1 MAGYPGTFF
10 TWKDDSAIP
19 QILDVA
25 TVDNSPLFAAVFTS
39 DMGPEEFTTT
49 VGKEFFDLYGNNISF
64 AKHGQPLLQAAMQ
77 INNGAKL
84 YAKRVVA
91 TDATL
96 ASSCVY
102 AKVTK
107 NAEVQ
112 MTNSDGQPLYWE
124 MTLGTTP
131 KDDGTLPALY
141 VLADGMTLEGDETLE
156 NLPIE
161 KRKTTTS
168 ATGPDVT
175 IGGVVMSSPQ
185 YPAATVTKAA
195 AIEYGKWTASADTA
209 IRTINDAFNAFKA
222 HVQELNATATEGTT
236 YFPLF
241 VFADNGRGVSSKSWA
256 IFPDYE
262 MSKNSKYM
270 VYSLTIKTPS
280 KTDNV
285 YFTFNPNYV
294 IDGTS
299 YCLQQR
305 VTDTTVQMSCKQF
318 DQEMC
323 DFAKAVAD
331 AAGTTYD
338 NVINQ
343 DVLFGRTRKNAAI
356 SADIEYIPVTNTMDS
371 ENPDV
376 IVESFS
382 INDAYGN
389 VLQGGSNGSFGDYP
403 INADSYADEVAKV
416 FTTDYPEIYDR
427 ENNKFIAIFDA
438 NFPDKVKQA
447 IEDVAMFREDFMFF
461 RDFGTR
467 YSTIDNIIKYA
478 NGDLGDGAVDVDG
491 NPVDN
496 GAIIIPD
503 TKFVKPYCNYFDVQ
517 DPYTKKQIT
526 VTMTYLLAIKIIKH
540 VGIGQNLPFCG
551 IRYNITFPEIVPGTM
566 NFIPSVTPKRNE
578 KEEIND
584 ARINYCGCYNEL
596 YVMETDYTAQKEY
609 TQFSFGCN
617 VMATLA
623 VIRAIRTR
631 CPATRYALATE
642 DGLKAYEKDIN
653 DNIIDAY
660 KGWFDKLTFEY
671 VGDQIT
677 LANKRYYAA
686 IAVKFT
692 DFIQSE
698 HFTITA
704 LPSVS
709 A

>member
-1 MAGYPGTFF
+1 MAGYPGSFF
-10 TWKDDSAIP
+10 NWKDNSKIP

-39 DMGPEEFTTT
+39 DMGPEEFNT
-49 VGKEFFDLYGNNISF
+49 VLGEEFFDLYGNTISF

-91 TDATL
+91 DDATL
-96 ASSCVY
+96 ATSCVY
-102 AKVTK
+102 AKVQTD
-107 NAEVQ
+107 ADVQ
-112 MTNSDGQPLYWE
+112 ITDEDGQLLYWE
-124 MTLGTTP
+124 RTL
-131 KDDGTLPALY
+131 DDTDKSTIIY
-141 VLADGMTLEGDETLE
+141 VLADGASLDVAGGETLE
-156 NLPIE
+156 NLAIE
-161 KRKTTTS
+161 KRKTTTDK
-168 ATGPDVT
+168 TGAKITFTDTTTADHP
-175 IGGVVMSSPQ
+175 GNE
-185 YPAATVTKAA
+185 AATTKKAA
-195 AIEYGKWTASADTA
+195 VIEYHKWTPVSSTP
-209 IRTINDAFNAFKA
+209 IKTINDAYNAFRSA
-222 HVQELNATATEGTT
+222 VQKMNAEADEKTS
-236 YFPLF
+236 YYPLF

-270 VYSLTIKTPS
+270 VYSLTINTPS
-280 KTDNV
+280 KSDGV
-285 YFTFNPNYV
+285 YFTYNPNYV
-294 IDGTS
+294 IDGKS

-305 VTDTTVQMSCKQF
+305 VTDTTVQLKCKQF

-323 DFAKAVAD
+323 DFAKAIAD
-331 AAGTTYD
+331 AAGITYD
-338 NVINQ
+338 EVINQ
-343 DVLFGRTRKNAAI
+343 DVLFGKTRKNVAI
-356 SADIEYIPVTNTMDS
+356 SSDIVFTPVVNVVDDD
-371 ENPDV
+371 NPSV
-376 IVESFS
+376 IVESFA
-382 INDAYGN
+382 INDGLGN
-389 VLQGGSNGSFGDYP
+389 TLQGGSNGNFGDYP
-403 INADSYADEVAKV
+403 INAESYADSVARV
-416 FTTDYPEIYDR
+416 FSEEYPEIYDV

-438 NFPDKVKQA
+438 NYPDKVKQA
-447 IEDVAMFREDFMFF
+447 IEAVAMFREDFMFF
-461 RDFGTR
+461 RDFGTK
-467 YSTIDNIIKYA
+467 YNTLDNIIAYA
-478 NGDLGDGAVDVDG
+478 NGELGGGSVDTNGYPIDGDAVV
-491 NPVDN
+491 
-496 GAIIIPD
+496 IPD
-503 TKFVKPYCNYFDVQ
+503 TKFVKPYCNYCDIL

-526 VTMTYLLAIKIIKH
+526 VTITYLMALRAISH
-540 VGIGQNLPFCG
+540 VTRGQNLPFCG
-551 IRYNITFPEIVPGTM
+551 IRYGVTFPEVIPGTM
-566 NFIPSVTPKRNE
+566 NFTPSVTPSRNE
-578 KEEIND
+578 KEIICD

-660 KGWFDKLTFEY
+660 KSWFTELKFEY
-671 VGDQIT
+671 VGDAIT

-686 IAVKFT
+686 ISVLFT

-709 A
+709 